1 MAAKEKHKQ
10 KSAEKH
16 SGKSKLGKAVLAKSK
31 SENPKAI
38 TTAAQN
44 KNFALKSS
52 TKPTRLATV
61 MPTAKSPTAKAAAGA
76 KQSAEHGA
84 KAKPIASAAAASH
97 ATKRAAVVPTQKH
110 VITEKTSTH
119 RINMASPA
127 HSKAATS
134 VKASA
139 KPAAA
144 KPAVVGKSAAPAAAA
159 VVGKSAHPKATSHV
173 SHVAPAKA
181 AAGAPSSAKH
191 VTAVGHTPALDA
203 AQVHAHRQAA
213 LKAAPARSMPAAV
226 ANTAGQR
233 SAAPAAVT
241 APVLTPKDLAQKAQL
256 AQQAQQSPA
265 TKKPVNARHGF
276 KTNEWIVYPAHGV
289 GRIVAIE
296 EQEIAGMA
304 LELFV
309 ITFEKDK
316 MTLRVPTGKS
326 ASVGM
331 RKLAEEGVVKRAME
345 TLKGKAR
352 IKRTMWSRRAQEFEQ
367 KINSGDLVSIAEVVR
382 DLFRAETQPEQS
394 YSERQL
400 YEAAL
405 DRMAREIAAVEKIDE
420 RGAVQ
425 RVTEVLSK
433 SAKTRRA
440 DADAA
445 SAAGD
450 IKAA

>member
-1 MAAKEKHKQ
+1 MAAL
-10 KSAEKH
+10 
-16 SGKSKLGKAVLAKSK
+16 SG
-31 SENPKAI
+31 
-38 TTAAQN
+38 
-44 KNFALKSS
+44 
-52 TKPTRLATV
+52 
-61 MPTAKSPTAKAAAGA
+61 
-76 KQSAEHGA
+76 
-84 KAKPIASAAAASH
+84 
-97 ATKRAAVVPTQKH
+97 
-110 VITEKTSTH
+110 
-119 RINMASPA
+119 
-127 HSKAATS
+127 SKAQSSKAQPA

-139 KPAAA
+139 KAAPAKPTAVKPAAA
-144 KPAVVGKSAAPAAAA
+144 KPAQASANSAPAKPTVTKPAVAAKNVGKPASASVGQAIGAAQFQAQRQAAVKPAAARA
-159 VVGKSAHPKATSHV
+159 L
-173 SHVAPAKA
+173 PAA
-181 AAGAPSSAKH
+181 MGNS
-191 VTAVGHTPALDA
+191 TA
-203 AQVHAHRQAA
+203 QRI
-213 LKAAPARSMPAAV
+213 SMPASTPPVPAV
-226 ANTAGQR
+226 
-233 SAAPAAVT
+233 PAA
-241 APVLTPKDLAQKAQL
+241 AVLAAPKDLAVK
-256 AQQAQQSPA
+256 AQQAHQVLA
-265 TKKPVNARHGF
+265 AKKPISVRHGF
-276 KTNEWIVYPAHGV
+276 KINEWIVYPAHGV

-331 RKLAEEGVVKRAME
+331 RKLAEDVTVKRAME

-405 DRMAREIAAVEKIDE
+405 DRMSREIAAVEKIDE

-433 SAKTRRA
+433 SAKSRRA
-440 DADAA
+440 E
-445 SAAGD
+445 SEGTSGD

>member
-1 MAAKEKHKQ
+1 MPVKSKVRSKSGQSMAKPDSKLAKPDKKSKIAPATSRTAAAAAKPVSPASRAKTQSSTTSTDRHAAAAAKKSSGATVGSAPAAAIPAQKHAIHSKNTQQRMPMAAL
-10 KSAEKH
+10 
-16 SGKSKLGKAVLAKSK
+16 SGSKAQSSKVQPGVKASVKAV
-31 SENPKAI
+31 P
-38 TTAAQN
+38 
-44 KNFALKSS
+44 
-52 TKPTRLATV
+52 
-61 MPTAKSPTAKAAAGA
+61 
-76 KQSAEHGA
+76 
-84 KAKPIASAAAASH
+84 AKPANVKSAAAKPAQ
-97 ATKRAAVVPTQKH
+97 AAANSAPAKPT
-110 VITEKTSTH
+110 V
-119 RINMASPA
+119 
-127 HSKAATS
+127 
-134 VKASA
+134 A

-144 KPAVVGKSAAPAAAA
+144 VKNVGKPAPASVGQAIGVAQFQAQRQAAVKPAAARALPAAMGNSTAQRISMPASTPPVTVVPAAAA
-159 VVGKSAHPKATSHV
+159 VVAAH
-173 SHVAPAKA
+173 
-181 AAGAPSSAKH
+181 
-191 VTAVGHTPALDA
+191 
-203 AQVHAHRQAA
+203 
-213 LKAAPARSMPAAV
+213 
-226 ANTAGQR
+226 
-233 SAAPAAVT
+233 
-241 APVLTPKDLAQKAQL
+241 KDLAVKAP
-256 AQQAQQSPA
+256 QAQPVLA
-265 TKKPVNARHGF
+265 AKKPISVRHGF
-276 KTNEWIVYPAHGV
+276 KISEWIVYPAHGV

-331 RKLAEEGVVKRAME
+331 RKLAEDVTVKRAME

-405 DRMAREIAAVEKIDE
+405 DRMSREIAAVEKIDE

-433 SAKTRRA
+433 SAKSRRA
-440 DADAA
+440 E
-445 SAAGD
+445 SEGTGGD